1 MEIYTLM
8 KRNIFLLNFLIVLFL
23 LVSCKKENHKD
34 ALYVKPNE
42 ERLDA
47 VCLWLKE
54 DKNYNNPD
62 YSKKFNTYYEAKIKT
77 ENFNDAAKALEI
89 VSELKLNNLS
99 FDADFF
105 KKITDFEKNYKHKIE
120 EKKTAFL
127 YFYMAEYY
135 SDRGEYQKA
144 IDWYLKITRIKP
156 NDYESW
162 NALGD
167 AFYNIGFCYNAMGK
181 QELALQNNY
190 KALDCFR
197 KTNNS
202 IGFGKVYQNFGS
214 IYIFTHQ
221 FKKAEQNI
229 NKSIEYY
236 QKEKDV
242 DNTYMSLHNK
252 IVLFDVKKDKRFYTL
267 IDSVYHSYQKSKS
280 SNSVLKIILTTFYIQ
295 KLVDEGDFKQAK
307 QKLDEIKPIAL
318 TLNSK
323 SSLEDYSAALAYYDI
338 KNNKGISDISIY
350 TKAIPIFIENENYQ
364 NLEIVYSLLK
374 EEALSKKD
382 FEKALSYSEKKQIA
396 TENLANE
403 AIKAKVIDTDIKY
416 KTKQKEQQ
424 ITLKELSIEK
434 NKKIIAIL
442 ATILSVLILAIIS
455 VVFWQSKKKLIQEKA
470 LKAMFAKELLQNTEN
485 ERKRIANDLHDGIS
499 HELLSLKSITT
510 EGFLDLNSKIDVIIN
525 EIRQISRNLHPAMFD
540 RVGLEFSIKQLIDY
554 LELKNQFMITYDID
568 YHRNLSPENELQLYR
583 IVQESL
589 SNIIKYAEAHSASV
603 SLKTVNNFLILEIKD
618 NGKGFN
624 VEEKLNNKTSFGLH
638 SLIERGI
645 VVGGK
650 TTIFSTK
657 FGTSVVLKI
666 PIK

>member
-1 MEIYTLM
+1 MN
-8 KRNIFLLNFLIVLFL
+8 RNIFLINFLIAIFL
-23 LVSCKKENHKD
+23 LVSCKKENHKND
-34 ALYVKPNE
+34 LYVKPNE

-47 VCLWLKE
+47 TCLWLKE
-54 DKNYNNPD
+54 EKNYKSPD
-62 YSKKFNTYYEAKIKT
+62 YSKNFNTYYDAKIKT
-77 ENFNDAAKALEI
+77 KNFNDAAKALEI
-89 VSELKLNNLS
+89 VAELKISNLS
-99 FDADFF
+99 FDEDFS
-105 KKITDFEKNYKHKIE
+105 KKINDFAAKYKEKI
-120 EKKTAFL
+120 KKNKTTFL
-127 YFYMAEYY
+127 YSYIANYY
-135 SDRGEYQKA
+135 SDKGEYQKA
-144 IDWYLKITRIKP
+144 IDNYLKITSVKA
-156 NDYESW
+156 NDYYSC
-162 NALGD
+162 NNLGD
-167 AFYNIGFCYNAMGK
+167 AFYNIGYCNNAMGK

-190 KALDCFR
+190 KALECFK
-197 KTNNS
+197 KTNYN
-202 IGFGKVYQNFGS
+202 IGLGKVYGNFGG

-236 QKEKDV
+236 QKEKDI

-252 IVLFDVKKDKRFYTL
+252 IVLFDVKKDKRFYSL
-267 IDSVYHSYQKSKS
+267 IDSVYHSYVKSKS

-307 QKLDEIKPIAL
+307 QKLEEIKPIAL
-318 TLNSK
+318 MLNSK
-323 SSLEDYSAALAYYDI
+323 SSLEDYSAALAYYEI
-338 KNNKGISDISIY
+338 KNNKGISDISTY

-374 EEALSKKD
+374 EDALSKNNFKN
-382 FEKALSYSEKKQIA
+382 ALFYSEKKQIA
-396 TENLANE
+396 SENLANE
-403 AIKAKVIDTDIKY
+403 AIKTKVIDIDTKY

-442 ATILSVLILAIIS
+442 ATILSTLILAIIS
-455 VVFWQSKKKLIQEKA
+455 VVFWQSKKKLIKEKT
-470 LKAMFAKELLQNTEN
+470 LKTMFAKELLQNTEN

-499 HELLSLKSITT
+499 HELLSLKSVTI
-510 EGFLDLNSKIDVIIN
+510 ENFLGLNSKIDVIIN

-568 YHRNLSPENELQLYR
+568 YNKKLSPENELQLYR

-589 SNIIKYAEAHSASV
+589 SNIIKYADAHSASV
-603 SLKTVNNFLILEIKD
+603 SLKEVNNFLILEIKD

-638 SLIERGI
+638 SLIERGN

-650 TTIFSTK
+650 TTIFSDSL
-657 FGTSVVLKI
+657 GTVITLKI
-666 PIK
+666 PMQCKQ